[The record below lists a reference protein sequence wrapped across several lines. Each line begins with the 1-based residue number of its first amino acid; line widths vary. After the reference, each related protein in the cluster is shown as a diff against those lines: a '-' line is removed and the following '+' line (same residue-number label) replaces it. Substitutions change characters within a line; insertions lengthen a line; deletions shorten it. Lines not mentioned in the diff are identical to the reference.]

1 MDKNSALVREIKRWV
16 DEEYAG
22 GRVTV
27 LTDEE
32 IVACLNRVCIEKN
45 ITIGD

>member
-1 MDKNSALVREIKRWV
+1 MKRFTRIEVWV
-16 DEEYAG
+16 DQEYEG

-32 IVACLNRVCIEKN
+32 IVEKIASVCEELHV
-45 ITIGD
+45 TI